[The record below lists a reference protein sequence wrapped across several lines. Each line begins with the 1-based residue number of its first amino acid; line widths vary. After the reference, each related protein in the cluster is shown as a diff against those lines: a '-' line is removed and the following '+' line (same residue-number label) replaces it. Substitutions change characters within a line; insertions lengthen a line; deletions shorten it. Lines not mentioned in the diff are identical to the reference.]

1 MDNENIKL
9 IAANLDLVTKK
20 EFKVVLVYGDLATG
34 KRGKEFCEEV
44 YQHLGK
50 NCLTKSY
57 IWNFNELINPFV
69 RKTAAKYTSAVDMIV
84 IAARGEE
91 DLPTSVRRWIKMWGS
106 QKRDS
111 RCVLV
116 GILSLRNKPYDKLP
130 STSSYLHKAARKA
143 EMPFFWEPI
152 YPSKN
157 HFNFSKDPFP
167 LKITNA
173 DREIDVTNSPTDNF
187 L

>member
-1 MDNENIKL
+1 M
-9 IAANLDLVTKK
+9 NLWCLPIYRSWRRPFDL
-20 EFKVVLVYGDLATG
+20 FLHD
-34 KRGKEFCEEV
+34 
-44 YQHLGK
+44 
-50 NCLTKSY
+50 
-57 IWNFNELINPFV
+57 
-69 RKTAAKYTSAVDMIV
+69 TAIHCPEPGLSVDMIV

-91 DLPTSVRRWIKMWGS
+91 NLPSAVKKWIKMWGS
-106 QKRDS
+106 QKRDN

-157 HFNFSKDPFP
+157 HFNFSKHPIP
-167 LKITNA
+167 YKITNA
-173 DREIDVTNSPTDNF
+173 DREIDVINAPTDNYLEKTKF
-187 L
+187 G